1 MRDEIF
7 DENAGCGG
15 SFWVFAIEA
24 RVGFEL
30 ERTLLETKV
39 ITIRDCGKKKM
50 SGEIQVGFIT
60 LMLKYS

>member
-15 SFWVFAIEA
+15 SYWVFAIEA

-39 ITIRDCGKKKM
+39 ITMRDCGKKKCLVKFK
-50 SGEIQVGFIT
+50 SG
-60 LMLKYS
+60 LLH